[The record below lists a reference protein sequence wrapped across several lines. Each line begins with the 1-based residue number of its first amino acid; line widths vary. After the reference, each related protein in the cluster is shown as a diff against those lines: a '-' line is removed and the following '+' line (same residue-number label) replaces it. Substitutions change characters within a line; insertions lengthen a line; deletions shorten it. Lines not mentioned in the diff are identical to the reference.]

1 MSYAIFRCDGVK
13 SLSDLTNR
21 GKHNKGEKESYKTNS
36 DIRIE
41 DSIWLWYLFRTNG
54 LFKTSKWCS

>member
-1 MSYAIFRCDGVK
+1 MSYAIFRCEGVK

-21 GKHNKGEKESYKTNS
+21 GKHNKREKESYKTNP

-41 DSIWLWYLFRTNG
+41 DSGSVTIN
-54 LFKTSKWCS
+54 

>member
-1 MSYAIFRCDGVK
+1 MSYAIFRCEGVK

-21 GKHNKGEKESYKTNS
+21 GKHNKREKESYKTNP

-41 DSIWLWYLFRTNG
+41 DSPKILNLLSVIKDTLIDFM
-54 LFKTSKWCS
+54 K